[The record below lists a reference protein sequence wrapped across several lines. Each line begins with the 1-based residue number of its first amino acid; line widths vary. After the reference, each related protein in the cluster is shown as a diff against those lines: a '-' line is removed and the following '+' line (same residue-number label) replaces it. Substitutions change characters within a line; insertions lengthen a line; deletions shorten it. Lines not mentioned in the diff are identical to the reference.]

1 MLGVEQ
7 VKKLLPISTSNNTI
21 QRRISSLS
29 TDINSQVVE
38 EQEISMGC
46 TYRRCMVFLALL
58 PLRHFPVTKFLQS
71 VS

>member
-38 EQEISMGC
+38 EQEISMGFHIADAWC
-46 TYRRCMVFLALL
+46 FWLCYLCDISL
-58 PLRHFPVTKFLQS
+58 
-71 VS
+71 